1 MQPAKSVET
10 VLEEIISEEFGPD
23 QRIRS
28 VTIVSKSGLMIAGQ
42 PASIARP
49 ETFSAMTAIMFSAAE
64 TTKKEI
70 VNEDLDRLVIFFK
83 STMVLISELS
93 PNLLIVVMADKEAN
107 QESLIGKMGELVSRS
122 KAELSWLR

>member
-1 MQPAKSVET
+1 LQPVKSVEA
-10 VLEEIISEEFGPD
+10 VMEEIISEEFGPD

-28 VTIVSKSGLMIAGQ
+28 VMIVSKSGLMIAGQ
-42 PASIARP
+42 PASVARA

-70 VNEDLDRLVIFFK
+70 VNEDLERLVIFFK
-83 STMVLISELS
+83 NTMVLVSELS
-93 PNLLIVVMADKEAN
+93 ANLLIVVMADRDAD
-107 QESLIGKMGELVSRS
+107 QESLLDKMGEVISRS

>member
-1 MQPAKSVET
+1 LQPAKSVEA
-10 VLEEIISEEFGPD
+10 VMEEIISEEFGPD

-42 PASIARP
+42 PASVARA

-70 VNEDLDRLVIFFK
+70 VNEDLERLVIFFK
-83 STMVLISELS
+83 KTMVLVSELS
-93 PNLLIVVMADKEAN
+93 ANLLIVVVADRDAD
-107 QESLIGKMGELVSRS
+107 QESLLGKMGEVISRS

>member
-1 MQPAKSVET
+1 MQPAKSVEA
-10 VLEEIISEEFGPD
+10 VMEEIISEEFGPD

-42 PASIARP
+42 PASVARA

-70 VNEDLDRLVIFFK
+70 VNEDLERLVIFFK
-83 STMVLISELS
+83 NTMVLVSELS
-93 PNLLIVVMADKEAN
+93 ANLLIVVMADRDAD
-107 QESLIGKMGELVSRS
+107 QESLLGKMGEVISRS